1 MTVSRDAV
9 QLNAELAAAYAR
21 LAALSRELAAEQALT
36 RRLRSVIALMPYN
49 PRKRR
54 ADLRKNA
61 R

>member
-36 RRLRSVIALMPYN
+36 RRLRSIIALLPYN
-49 PRKRR
+49 PRRR
-54 ADLRKNA
+54 RQ
-61 R
+61 